1 MKSRILCCTIL
12 LSALPGTAVL
22 AHTGHIADAGEGH
35 SHWLA
40 LAALAGAAAIG
51 AAAWLRW
58 RADRR
63 IARDRKL

>member
-12 LSALPGTAVL
+12 LSALPGTAAL
-22 AHTGHIADAGEGH
+22 AHTGHIADAGHGH

-40 LAALAGAAAIG
+40 IAALVGAAAVG

-58 RADRR
+58 RTDRR

>member
-12 LSALPGTAVL
+12 LAALPGTAAL
-22 AHTGHIADAGEGH
+22 AHTGHIADAGHGH

-40 LAALAGAAAIG
+40 IAALVGVGAVG
-51 AAAWLRW
+51 AAAWQR
-58 RADRR
+58 RRSERR